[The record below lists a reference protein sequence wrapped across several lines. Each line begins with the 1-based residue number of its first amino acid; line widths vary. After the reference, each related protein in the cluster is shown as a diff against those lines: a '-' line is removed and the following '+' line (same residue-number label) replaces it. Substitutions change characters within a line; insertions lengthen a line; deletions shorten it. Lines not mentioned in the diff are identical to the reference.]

1 MATLG
6 SKSAGSIVK
15 IKETDNVYHE
25 YIIVQQNMN
34 DASITG
40 FYGGDYKNSTFLM
53 RNRPI
58 EPSNLVWSDNTTDIT
73 NYSLSNVHKY
83 LNNDFINNIIPDDL
97 REQLLQI
104 NIPYEEIKW
113 DVIQADEYQTP
124 IKDAVIG
131 HIKTDGLPCYAWI
144 PTIHSFN
151 DGNLGGDEVLSDYIY
166 DSSHHNP
173 HDLEYVITQD
183 DLGID
188 GGNGPDYC
196 TSRSVT
202 CHIVDTDDYPSDWDI
217 GSDYYFA
224 NYWHLGVF
232 LCVRKDFDSKIH
244 VNPIIAL
251 PKSMTIDSSGNI
263 VTNTAPTTPSSITV
277 PSTLKENVSSTI
289 SWGTSTDSDGNL
301 SGYIL
306 EQKLNGGSWSQI
318 YKGSKR
324 SKSITPQASWN
335 TVAYRVK
342 SYDTENAMSGYKTS
356 ATVTVQHNSAPSM
369 PKWCSVPD
377 PVKGGTS
384 IKITWPASTDPDGN
398 ISGYIL
404 QRKFNSNSWTQIYK
418 GANRS
423 YTDPIPLDKYKTVT
437 YRVKAYDTENA
448 QSSYATSVTRTI
460 QNSTVL
466 QFRLKTPIESQNRA
480 IYGQEIMTYTIPSG
494 ATFKAEA
501 CNNGFDKNPTWEDIT
516 EFVKK
521 QKIFEFANKT
531 KTASKWGYDIRVT
544 VDRNGATGDCYF
556 TKGNGFFEET
566 DEIDPPDPNKLPD
579 AGGTFT
585 CFGIEWLVLHN
596 YNNEVL
602 CITKDIIDLS
612 VFGPTTYGYNRSTLR
627 ANCLSFGRQINISS
641 SDFIMIDPHG
651 QYTDEIFIP
660 HQTILTS
667 GHFDDEKNR
676 IAYYN
681 GSAAWYWTS
690 TLQKISQDE
699 YGNPLAITQSGT
711 ITNSANPSIPCGMRP
726 CIYIDQS
733 KYKSE

>member
-1 MATLG
+1 MWEKWGTDYAYDY
-6 SKSAGSIVK
+6 SIKQLSGVK
-15 IKETDNVYHE
+15 THYNW
-25 YIIVQQNMN
+25 
-34 DASITG
+34 
-40 FYGGDYKNSTFLM
+40 YK
-53 RNRPI
+53 
-58 EPSNLVWSDNTTDIT
+58 
-73 NYSLSNVHKY
+73 
-83 LNNDFINNIIPDDL
+83 
-97 REQLLQI
+97 
-104 NIPYEEIKW
+104 
-113 DVIQADEYQTP
+113 
-124 IKDAVIG
+124 
-131 HIKTDGLPCYAWI
+131 
-144 PTIHSFN
+144 
-151 DGNLGGDEVLSDYIY
+151 
-166 DSSHHNP
+166 
-173 HDLEYVITQD
+173 QD
-183 DLGID
+183 DLEWFGTSYKLD
-188 GGNGPDYC
+188 GDSITVLNQ
-196 TSRSVT
+196 TRAVFT
-202 CHIVDTDDYPSDWDI
+202 NAPSDWPNTPLATSFAIGKYVEMGENYSDNIYVEMMKVTEVEEPGTGNWRLKGYYYYVEEGDRYLVQGNYRYSDVKSTNRNAYPNNGTDGDYWYIYI
-217 GSDYYFA
+217 GS
-224 NYWHLGVF
+224 
-232 LCVRKDFDSKIH
+232 
-244 VNPIIAL
+244 
-251 PKSMTIDSSGNI
+251 
-263 VTNTAPTTPSSITV
+263 TNVAPTTPSSITV
-277 PSTLKENVSSTI
+277 PSTLKEDVTATI
-289 SWGTSTDSDGNL
+289 SWGTSNDTDGNL

-306 EQKLNGGSWSQI
+306 EQRINSGSWTQV
-318 YKGSKR
+318 YKGSAT
-324 SKSITPQASWN
+324 SYQITPQASWN

-342 SYDTENAMSGYKTS
+342 AYDTENAMSTYKTS
-356 ATVTVQHNSAPSM
+356 ATVTVQHNSAPTM
-369 PKWCSVPD
+369 PKYCSIPN

-398 ISGYIL
+398 LSGYIL
-404 QRKFNSNSWTQIYK
+404 ERKFDSNSWTQVYK
-418 GANRS
+418 GPNRS
-423 YTDPIPLDKYKTVT
+423 YIDPIPLDKYKRVT
-437 YRVKAYDTENA
+437 YRVKVYDTENV

-466 QFRLKTPIESQNRA
+466 QFRLKTPIKSTKRA
-480 IYGQEIMTYTIPSG
+480 AYGQEIMTYTIPSG
-494 ATFKAEA
+494 ATFKVEA
-501 CNNGFDKNPTWEDIT
+501 CNNGFDETPTWENVT
-516 EFVKK
+516 ELVKK
-521 QKIFEFANKT
+521 QKIFPLNNKS
-531 KTASKWGYDIRVT
+531 KTSSKWGYDIRVT

-681 GSAAWYWTS
+681 GSAGWYWTS

>member
-34 DASITG
+34 DTSITG

-58 EPSNLVWSDNTTDIT
+58 EPSNLVWSNNTTDTT

-183 DLGID
+183 DLGIN

-202 CHIVDTDDYPSDWDI
+202 CHIIDPDYDEPYDYPSDWVI

-224 NYWHLGVF
+224 NYWYLGVF
-232 LCVRKDFDSKIH
+232 LCGRKDFNSKIH

-277 PSTLKENVSSTI
+277 PSTLKENVAATI
-289 SWGTSTDSDGNL
+289 SWGSSTDSDGNL

-306 EQKLNGGSWSQI
+306 EQQLNGGSWSQI
-318 YKGSKR
+318 YKGSAR

-335 TVAYRVK
+335 KVAYRVK
-342 SYDTENAMSGYKTS
+342 AYDSQNAMSSYKTS
-356 ATVTVQHNSAPSM
+356 ATRTVQHNSAPTM
-369 PKWCSVPD
+369 PEWCSVPD

-398 ISGYIL
+398 LSGYIL
-404 QRKFNSNSWTQIYK
+404 ERKFNSNLWTQIYK

-437 YRVKAYDTENA
+437 YRVKAYDTKNA
-448 QSSYATSVTRTI
+448 QSAYATSATRTI
-460 QNSTVL
+460 KNSTVL
-466 QFRLKTPIESQNRA
+466 QFRLKTPIESSKRA
-480 IYGQEIMTYTIPSG
+480 AYGQEIMTYTIPSG
-494 ATFKAEA
+494 AIFKAEA
-501 CNNGFDKNPTWEDIT
+501 CNNGFDKNPTWEDVT

-544 VDRNGATGDCYF
+544 VDRNGATGNCYF
-556 TKGNGFFEET
+556 TRGNGFFEE
-566 DEIDPPDPNKLPD
+566 E
-579 AGGTFT
+579 
-585 CFGIEWLVLHN
+585 E
-596 YNNEVL
+596 
-602 CITKDIIDLS
+602 
-612 VFGPTTYGYNRSTLR
+612 
-627 ANCLSFGRQINISS
+627 
-641 SDFIMIDPHG
+641 
-651 QYTDEIFIP
+651 
-660 HQTILTS
+660 
-667 GHFDDEKNR
+667 
-676 IAYYN
+676 
-681 GSAAWYWTS
+681 
-690 TLQKISQDE
+690 
-699 YGNPLAITQSGT
+699 
-711 ITNSANPSIPCGMRP
+711 
-726 CIYIDQS
+726 
-733 KYKSE
+733 

>member
-1 MATLG
+1 M
-6 SKSAGSIVK
+6 SRDFDV
-15 IKETDNVYHE
+15 DFV
-25 YIIVQQNMN
+25 
-34 DASITG
+34 
-40 FYGGDYKNSTFLM
+40 
-53 RNRPI
+53 
-58 EPSNLVWSDNTTDIT
+58 PSNLSEIYLGETITLRYQDPNFSLAAEEENNWADTAYVQYYKGGYNTIWRYDGRNAIDTGEQEIELDGTIKFTPNTTGTYEFRYVSGGERFEDGYWDSGSSL
-73 NYSLSNVHKY
+73 YSEMGEIYVKARPNV
-83 LNNDFINNIIPDDL
+83 
-97 REQLLQI
+97 
-104 NIPYEEIKW
+104 
-113 DVIQADEYQTP
+113 A
-124 IKDAVIG
+124 
-131 HIKTDGLPCYAWI
+131 
-144 PTIHSFN
+144 PTI
-151 DGNLGGDEVLSDYIY
+151 
-166 DSSHHNP
+166 
-173 HDLEYVITQD
+173 
-183 DLGID
+183 
-188 GGNGPDYC
+188 
-196 TSRSVT
+196 
-202 CHIVDTDDYPSDWDI
+202 
-217 GSDYYFA
+217 
-224 NYWHLGVF
+224 
-232 LCVRKDFDSKIH
+232 
-244 VNPIIAL
+244 
-251 PKSMTIDSSGNI
+251 
-263 VTNTAPTTPSSITV
+263 PSSITV
-277 PSTLKENVSSTI
+277 PSTLKENVASTI
-289 SWGTSTDSDGNL
+289 SWGSSTDSDGNL

-306 EQKLNGGSWSQI
+306 EQQLNGGSWTQV
-318 YKGSKR
+318 YKGSAR

-342 SYDTENAMSGYKTS
+342 AYDTENAMSGYKTS
-356 ATVTVQHNSAPSM
+356 TTVTVQHNSAPSI

-398 ISGYIL
+398 LSGYIL
-404 QRKFNSNSWTQIYK
+404 ERKFNSNSWTQIYK

-448 QSSYATSVTRTI
+448 KSAYATSVTRTI

-466 QFRLKTPIESQNRA
+466 KFQLKAPIESSKRA
-480 IYGQEIMTYTIPSG
+480 RYGQEIMTYTIPSG

-501 CNNGFDKNPTWEDIT
+501 CNNGFDENPTWEDIT

-556 TKGNGFFEET
+556 TRGNGFLEET

-660 HQTILTS
+660 DQTILTS

-690 TLQKISQDE
+690 SLQKISQDE